1 MMRGEEEPYDDQ
13 AAQLLASAQR
23 LRDSAAPLPE
33 RLQAIKEIHRTA
45 GTSIGWGGGLRSVL
59 RHDMAVGCTA
69 GSGCRAP
76 EAVRTNAVEQL
87 VSLWQ
92 AGSP

>member
-59 RHDMAVGCTA
+59 RHDMLAALQGLA
-69 GSGCRAP
+69 AAP
-76 EAVRTNAVEQL
+76 PRQCA
-87 VSLWQ
+87 
-92 AGSP
+92 